1 MSLFKVTVI
10 VTITKIVL
18 KEMAMFVK
26 SIFDDR

>member
-10 VTITKIVL
+10 VPITKIVL
-18 KEMAMFVK
+18 KEMAIFVK